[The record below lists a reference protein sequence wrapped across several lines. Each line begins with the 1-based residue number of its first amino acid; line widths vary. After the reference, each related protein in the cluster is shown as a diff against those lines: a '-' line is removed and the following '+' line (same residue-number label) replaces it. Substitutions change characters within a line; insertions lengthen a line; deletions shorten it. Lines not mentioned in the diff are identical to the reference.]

1 VATTTG
7 ERVERGWHSFSQ
19 FNDGINGIEVSRV
32 DRHLGYAGDSVKPL
46 KLQFVTAPATTDAES
61 GVNGAVEMT
70 ISYVDDYGTIRT
82 AMIPDLQMYATSRN
96 PFATDSVTDVEM
108 LVSGMRELRWLEL
121 RPYDDSEETNI
132 GWKLSSVTAQLGL
145 DGEVQ
150 KRSVDDTKV
159 IQENSGRKIN
169 FSNIAVVVNVQAQSS
184 TGEST
189 NIDAENET
197 VNILVDSGQ
206 SAQLKV
212 NVVGSNEGFTVKAER
227 VSGPDAA
234 ATADAGNFLTRNGD
248 TVTFN
253 PDRNYTGA
261 QIYYR
266 ITVTSVEV
274 GTKTVINLVQEF
286 EEKPQSVAGPVGGAG
301 ESSGSSNAPSS
312 GTDAPSSS
320 ESDSGS
326 VEETP

>member
-1 VATTTG
+1 
-7 ERVERGWHSFSQ
+7 
-19 FNDGINGIEVSRV
+19 
-32 DRHLGYAGDSVKPL
+32 
-46 KLQFVTAPATTDAES
+46 
-61 GVNGAVEMT
+61 
-70 ISYVDDYGTIRT
+70 VDDYGTIRT
-82 AMIPDLQMYATSRN
+82 AMIPNLQMYATSRN

-121 RPYDDSEETNI
+121 RPYDEVEETNI

-169 FSNIAVVVNVQAQSS
+169 FSNIAVVVDVYARSN
-184 TGEST
+184 TGEATKT
-189 NIDAENET
+189 NATNET
-197 VNILVDSGQ
+197 VSILLDSGQ
-206 SAQLKV
+206 PAQLQV
-212 NVVGSNEGFTVKAER
+212 HVTGSDEGYTMKAER

-234 ATADAGNFLTRNGD
+234 AAADAGNFLSRNGD

-286 EEKPQSVAGPVGGAG
+286 EAKPQSAVGPA
-301 ESSGSSNAPSS
+301 
-312 GTDAPSSS
+312 
-320 ESDSGS
+320 
-326 VEETP
+326 EEGD

>member
-1 VATTTG
+1 MPVNMACVGSYRVATTTG

-19 FNDGINGIEVSRV
+19 FNDGITGTEVSRV

-82 AMIPDLQMYATSRN
+82 AMIPDLRMYATSRN

-121 RPYDDSEETNI
+121 RPYDELEETNI

-206 SAQLKV
+206 SARLKV

-234 ATADAGNFLTRNGD
+234 ATADAGNFLTRNDD

-286 EEKPQSVAGPVGGAG
+286 EEKPQSTAGPA
-301 ESSGSSNAPSS
+301 
-312 GTDAPSSS
+312 
-320 ESDSGS
+320 
-326 VEETP
+326 EEAD